1 MKPVVD
7 GLQAS
12 YSDRLDFVVYADANA
27 DQDISRFADDQ
38 GVQYVP
44 TMMLVSTD
52 GVELN
57 RWVGVVA
64 EGELKM
70 VFGDVA
76 P

>member
-7 GLQAS
+7 GLEAS
-12 YSDRLDFVVYADANA
+12 YSDRLDFVIYADVNSE
-27 DQDISRFADDQ
+27 QDVSVFAQDKD
-38 GVQYVP
+38 VEYVP
-44 TMMLVSTD
+44 TMMLVSPD

-57 RWVGVVA
+57 RWVGAVS

-70 VFGDVA
+70 AFGEVA

>member
-7 GLQAS
+7 GLQTS
-12 YSDRLDFVVYADANA
+12 YSDELDFVVYANVNS
-27 DQDISRFADDQ
+27 DQGVSQFSMDQ

-44 TMMLVSTD
+44 TMMLVSAD
-52 GVELN
+52 GVELS
-57 RWVGVVA
+57 RWVGAVA

-70 VFGDVA
+70 AFDEVA

>member
-7 GLQAS
+7 GLQVS
-12 YSDRLDFVVYADANA
+12 YSDKLDFVVYANVNSE
-27 DQDISRFADDQ
+27 QSVSEFADDK

-44 TMMLVSTD
+44 TMMLVSAD

-57 RWVGVVA
+57 RWVGAVA

-70 VFGDVA
+70 AFDEAA